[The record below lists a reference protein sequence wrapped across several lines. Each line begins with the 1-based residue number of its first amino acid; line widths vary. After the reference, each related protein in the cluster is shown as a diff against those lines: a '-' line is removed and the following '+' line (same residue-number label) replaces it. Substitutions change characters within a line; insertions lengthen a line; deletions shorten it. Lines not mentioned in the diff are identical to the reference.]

1 MAIKG
6 NKGEWSEFYTML
18 KLLGDGVVFSADGNM
33 NKIPRY
39 FYPILSV
46 IRDEEGTNYV
56 RDSSNK
62 QIVIYQN
69 KNKVLDVP
77 VINFIK
83 MYEYLYQQIVNAK
96 ASSFEVPKAEAF
108 MKTIKCKK
116 LKAKSADKK
125 DIVIKIHDLRTG
137 MQPELGFSI
146 KSMLGKDSTLFN
158 YSGATNITYRVTGS
172 VTDTDMVTINN
183 ISDQLE
189 RMDKIYE
196 LGFDL
201 EYAYFN
207 SKTCYNN
214 FQLID
219 TVFPDI
225 MAELVR
231 MYFYRESNTTS
242 VKDLVELLASNNKFN
257 NSNKDIFYQFKMKQ
271 FLVSSALG
279 MTAGVKWTGKY
290 DATGGYLVVKKD
302 GDVVCYHFYDKNEI
316 ENYLYNN
323 TRFDNPERAR
333 CGGWG
338 DVFKDTNGNYYITLN
353 FQIKSKNNKQRNT
366 KRTRAPR
373 TP

>member
-1 MAIKG
+1 MAITG

-18 KLLGDGVVFSADGNM
+18 KLLGDGEVYSADGNL
-33 NKIPRY
+33 NRIPNY

-46 IRDEEGTNYV
+46 IREEEGTNYE
-56 RDSSNK
+56 RNSTNS

-69 KNKVLDVP
+69 QNKVLDVP
-77 VINFIK
+77 VADFIA
-83 MYEYLYQQIVNAK
+83 MYKFLYQQIVKAK
-96 ASSFEVPKAEAF
+96 SSSFAVPQAEAF
-108 MKTIKCKK
+108 MSTIKCKK

-125 DIVIKIHDLRTG
+125 DIVIKIHDFRTG

-158 YSGATNITYRVTGS
+158 YSGATNITYKVTGKL
-172 VTDTDMVTINN
+172 TDDDMKAINKVKK
-183 ISDQLE
+183 QLV
-189 RMDKIYE
+189 RMDMIYN
-196 LGFDL
+196 LGCDL
-201 EYAYFN
+201 EFDHYN
-207 SKTCYNN
+207 EKICYDN
-214 FQLID
+214 FQLVD
-219 TVFPDI
+219 TLFPEI

-242 VKDLVELLASNNKFN
+242 VKDLVELLASNNKFKI
-257 NSNKDIFYQFKMKQ
+257 SNKDIFYQFKMKQ

-302 GDVVCYHFYDKNEI
+302 GDVVCYHFYDKNEF

-323 TRFDNPERAR
+323 TRFDNPERGR

-338 DVFKDTNGNYYITLN
+338 DVFKDKNGNYYITLN
-353 FQIKSKNNKQRNT
+353 YQIKSKNNKLTKT
-366 KRTRAPR
+366 KRLRNPR
-373 TP
+373 NP